1 MKIAETLL
9 WVIGAVL
16 TLVFVGGLALSEYN
30 RVNDIA
36 EFKAQLASARAQA
49 SPVRPDSVT
58 DISDV
63 SSAPAPASGEAFVP
77 PTSLPDQ
84 THWSDA
90 RKAHYEESRAQEAGD
105 VLALLAIPSL
115 DLEVPLYD
123 GASELHLNLGIARIE
138 GTARPGEAGNL
149 GIAGHRDGYFR
160 VLQDIAFGDEL
171 VLTTMDGVLTYKVD
185 ELKIVDPS
193 AVDVLNDRG
202 RASITLV
209 TCYPFYFV
217 GHAPERFI
225 VHATLQET

>member
-1 MKIAETLL
+1 VKIAEALL
-9 WVIGAVL
+9 WVVGIVL
-16 TLVFVGGLALSEYN
+16 TLVFIGGLALSEYN

-36 EFKAQLASARAQA
+36 EFKAQLASARAQTGPA
-49 SPVRPDSVT
+49 SAESVT
-58 DISDV
+58 DIPRNKAAALPGDGTSFV
-63 SSAPAPASGEAFVP
+63 AQAPQ
-77 PTSLPDQ
+77 PDQ
-84 THWSDA
+84 SFWSDA
-90 RKAHYEESRAQEAGD
+90 RKAHYEESRVQEAGE
-105 VLALLAIPSL
+105 VLALLEIPSL

-123 GASELHLNLGIARIE
+123 GASELHLNLGIARID
-138 GTARPGEAGNL
+138 GTALPGEEGNL

-160 VLQDIAFGDEL
+160 VLQDIKFGDEL

-193 AVDVLNDRG
+193 SVEVLNDRG

>member
-1 MKIAETLL
+1 VKIAEALL
-9 WVIGAVL
+9 WIVGTVL
-16 TLVFVGGLALSEYN
+16 TLVFVGGLGLSEYN
-30 RVNDIA
+30 RINDIA
-36 EFKAQLASARAQA
+36 EFKAQLADARAQA
-49 SPVRPDSVT
+49 EQRSFADVVPTADAESIQHNPALET
-58 DISDV
+58 DPS
-63 SSAPAPASGEAFVP
+63 E
-77 PTSLPDQ
+77 PDQ
-84 THWSDA
+84 SLWSEKRIADFEA
-90 RKAHYEESRAQEAGD
+90 SRARQAGA
-105 VLALLAIPSL
+105 VLGLLAIPTL

-123 GASELHLNLGIARIE
+123 GASDLHLNLGIARIE
-138 GTARPGEAGNL
+138 GTAWPGQHGNL

-160 VLQDIAFGDEL
+160 VLKDIKFGDEL
-171 VLTTMDGVLTYKVD
+171 LLTTMDGVLTYKVD

>member
-9 WVIGAVL
+9 WVIGVAL
-16 TLVFVGGLALSEYN
+16 TLVFLGGLGLSEYN
-30 RVNDIA
+30 RINDIA
-36 EFKAQLASARAQA
+36 EFKAQLANARAQA
-49 SPVRPDSVT
+49 APDPVT
-58 DISDV
+58 DV
-63 SSAPAPASGEAFVP
+63 PPQSSAPVVADSRSVTAMSQ
-77 PTSLPDQ
+77 PDQ
-84 THWSDA
+84 ALWSDA
-90 RKAHYEESRAQEAGD
+90 RKAHYEESQAQEAGD
-105 VLALLAIPSL
+105 VLALLSIPAL

-138 GTARPGEAGNL
+138 GTARPGNEGNL

-160 VLQDIAFGDEL
+160 VLQDIKFGDEL
-171 VLTTMDGVLTYKVD
+171 ILTTMDGVMTYTVD

-193 AVDVLNDRG
+193 AVEVLNDRG